1 MKTAIVTDTACN
13 VTPELAEDWD
23 IHVLPLEIIF
33 GETTYKEGFELPT
46 EEFYKKMDTS
56 DALPKT
62 SQPNIA
68 AAYALYEELS
78 EEYDEIL
85 SIHMSSD
92 LSGTYQAFYAI
103 ADEIEN
109 VDITLYDTKLVTV
122 PARELVYHAKR
133 LADEGKPAKEI
144 VAQLDEITKKV
155 YTLFTVS
162 SLENLVEGGRISS
175 IAGAIVKFIK
185 IKPVISI
192 TSEEIKMLS
201 TVRSSKRALKKME
214 KKALKHIES
223 LDYPFKIMIGQGN
236 HMKAAE
242 KLRENLLKKFPNQII
257 EIQPITAVVGV
268 HTGSGV
274 AGIVVAPD
282 YSKM

>member
-144 VAQLDEITKKV
+144 VAQLDEIVKKV

-268 HTGSGV
+268 HTGSGA

>member
-144 VAQLDEITKKV
+144 VAQLDEIAKKV

-268 HTGSGV
+268 HTGSGA

>member
-144 VAQLDEITKKV
+144 VAQLDEIAKKV

>member
-1 MKTAIVTDTACN
+1 MKTEIVTDTACN

-242 KLRENLLKKFPNQII
+242 KLRENLLKKFPDQTI

-268 HTGSGV
+268 HTGSGA

>member
-33 GETTYKEGFELPT
+33 GETIYKEGFELPT

-144 VAQLDEITKKV
+144 VAQLDEIAKKV

-268 HTGSGV
+268 HTGSGA